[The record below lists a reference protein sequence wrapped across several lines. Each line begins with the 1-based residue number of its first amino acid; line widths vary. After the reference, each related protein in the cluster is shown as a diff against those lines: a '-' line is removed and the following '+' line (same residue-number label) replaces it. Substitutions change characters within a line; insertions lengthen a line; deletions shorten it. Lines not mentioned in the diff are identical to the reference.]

1 MLSSTLW
8 RAFTTPVTYALIV
21 ILVGTAVMQVRYV
34 NKALQRFNSTQVIP
48 VQFVLFT
55 LSVIIGSAILYRDF
69 EKATGDSIGKFV
81 GGCLLTFL
89 GVYLITSNRQ
99 SNDDENDEDEESDVE
114 GEERITLVNHDPTE
128 SESPLQKRDSRSAQ
142 ESSSLVQN
150 GDGNDDKPTGSR
162 RSSHISFAESSR
174 PRTPRMYSNSSK
186 TPVSNAS
193 SEPKDGNETPWLK
206 NPWKT
211 SNEDIPE
218 HPGLFSASSQPVLPT
233 EAQTSLKD
241 HLKPPPLGRPT
252 SQGNLHTHP
261 NLQHLPAPPQADRP
275 ATPVARHSIARMM
288 PGPFISPLS
297 GGLSV
302 VVADTLMRGV
312 ESTRVKRPKLGI
324 RRSKSGSQR
333 LSHGPT
339 RSSYYDE
346 TGSSPAKQTDSDN
359 ISKSLDTE
367 EGNRSRVTRSRSL
380 SNTLGDL
387 FRGKRQRLESRDGQ
401 GDEEAGPSG
410 S

>member
-1 MLSSTLW
+1 MLSSTLL
-8 RAFTTPVTYALIV
+8 RAFTTPVTYALLV
-21 ILVGTAVMQVRYV
+21 ILIGTAAMQIRYV

-89 GVYLITSNRQ
+89 GVYFITSNRQ
-99 SNDDENDEDEESDVE
+99 SNDDENDEDEESDEE
-114 GEERITLVNHDPTE
+114 GEERITLINHDPTD
-128 SESPLQKRDSRSAQ
+128 SETPLPKRDSRSARES
-142 ESSSLVQN
+142 ESSNFVQN
-150 GDGNDDKPTGSR
+150 GEGKYDAPSHSR
-162 RSSHISFAESSR
+162 RSSRISFAESSR
-174 PRTPRMYSNSSK
+174 NPAF
-186 TPVSNAS
+186 NAS
-193 SEPKDGNETPWLK
+193 DEQRHYETPWLQ
-206 NPWKT
+206 NPWRK
-211 SNEDIPE
+211 SNDDIPE
-218 HPGLFSASSQPVLPT
+218 HPPLFSTISQPVLPT
-233 EAQTSLKD
+233 QAQASLND
-241 HLKPPPLGRPT
+241 HLKPLPLGRPT

-261 NLQHLPAPPQADRP
+261 NLQNSPAPPQADRP
-275 ATPVARHSIARMM
+275 ATPISRHSIARMM

-302 VVADTLMRGV
+302 VVADTLRRGV
-312 ESTRVKRPKLGI
+312 ESTRARRPKLGI

-333 LSHGPT
+333 LSHGPS
-339 RSSYYDE
+339 RSSYYEESE
-346 TGSSPAKQTDSDN
+346 TSPDKQTDADN

-367 EGNRSRVTRSRSL
+367 GGTWSRVTRTRSL

-387 FRGKRQRLESRDGQ
+387 FLGKRQRLESRDGQ